1 MKRRYLYV
9 LLFGVPSLL
18 VSFIISLLLFGAAAG
33 VLWIFVFGDS
43 PWPPSAEKI
52 LAAVFFVACSSL
64 WVAFM
69 SVAFIAGKKQE
80 EYASLNVKHVMA
92 SVGTTLLAVLIIML
106 HQWGSGNIGPKSDSV
121 LCSELCQEKGF
132 AASGMLPRD
141 AGAPTCS
148 CFDAQGREAVKVPM
162 ADIAAGRRE

>member
-18 VSFIISLLLFGAAAG
+18 VSIIISLLLFGAAAG
-33 VLWIFVFGDS
+33 VLWIFVFGDN
-43 PWPPSAEKI
+43 PWPPSAEKA
-52 LAAVFFVACSSL
+52 LAAVFFVACLTL

-80 EYASLNVKHVMA
+80 ESASLNVKHVIA
-92 SVGTTLLAVLIIML
+92 SAGATALAVLFMVL
-106 HQWGSGNIGPKSDSV
+106 HQWSTGNVGPKSDSV
-121 LCSELCQEKGF
+121 LCSELCREKGF
-132 AASGMLPRD
+132 AGSGMPPRD

-162 ADIAAGRRE
+162 GDVAAGRGK